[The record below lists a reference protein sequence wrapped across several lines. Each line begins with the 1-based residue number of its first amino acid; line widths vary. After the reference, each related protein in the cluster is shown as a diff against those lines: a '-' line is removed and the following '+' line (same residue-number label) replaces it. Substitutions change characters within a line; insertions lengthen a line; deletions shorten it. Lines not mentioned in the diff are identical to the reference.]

1 MSVLE
6 DQQQRPR
13 IGAEKI
19 IIGIVVIL
27 VVAALVYVSSQRQ
40 QELRR
45 SPLGLDGL
53 RTWLVA
59 EEQSVQIFSGG
70 WPLDRDEVGLNILPL
85 YDTNL
90 VARRQAPRTKEDLL
104 MQQDE
109 YDIELDAVADKVA
122 EVTVLAVLP
131 KWRSGMRLTG
141 KAHPILISDP
151 RAIQGVLA
159 DIIDDRNPQV
169 RYSPQPF
176 AEFAYDALDGRRLS
190 AVTYASQTFAS
201 STCTPL
207 IGTQEAM
214 ILGQC
219 DSRWDAPVLVLS
231 DPDVLNNHGLRLGDN
246 AFIISD
252 VVEAWGQDK
261 QIIIDYS
268 RRSWFVSP
276 EERVTREREWSDLL
290 RFFEPPFS
298 LMWAGLV
305 LSLLLVLW
313 RAFLRF
319 GPLRD
324 SVSKM
329 GAGKAL
335 AIGARANLMRLSGQD
350 GALVAEYGRARLS
363 ATAAAIFGPANAR
376 QYASP
381 EAFLAYAKRRHPELS
396 GPLATALSDM
406 AAMSPAASAGQA
418 MAAVTELER
427 ILEQI
432 THDTRGISRPGRP
445 LKG

>member
-1 MSVLE
+1 MSVTE
-6 DQQQRPR
+6 DQKRPR
-13 IGAEKI
+13 IGSEMI
-19 IIGIVVIL
+19 VMGIVAIL
-27 VVAALVYVSSQRQ
+27 VIAALIYVSSQRQ

-59 EEQSVQIFSGG
+59 EDQSVQIFSGG
-70 WPLDRDEVGLNILPL
+70 WPLDREEVGLNILPI

-90 VARRQAPRTKEDLL
+90 VARRTPPRTKEDLL

-109 YDIELDAVADKVA
+109 YDVEIDVVAEKIN

-151 RAIQGVLA
+151 SAIEGVLG
-159 DIIDDRNPQV
+159 DIINDRNPQV
-169 RYSPQPF
+169 RYSRQPF
-176 AEFAYDALDGRRLS
+176 AEFAYEATDGRRLS
-190 AVTYASQTFAS
+190 AVTYASQTFTSDA
-201 STCTPL
+201 CTPL
-207 IGTQEAM
+207 VGTAASM

-219 DSRWDAPVLVLS
+219 DSRWGAPLLVLS
-231 DPDVLNNHGLRLGDN
+231 DPDLLNNHGLRLGDN

-252 VVEAWGQDK
+252 VVKAWGQDK

-268 RRSWFVSP
+268 RRSWFASP
-276 EERVTREREWSDLL
+276 EERVTRERTWSDLL
-290 RFFEPPFS
+290 RFFEPPFT
-298 LMWAGLV
+298 LMWTGLA

-324 SVSKM
+324 SVGKM

-350 GALVAEYGRARLS
+350 GALVNEYGRARLA
-363 ATAAAIFGPANAR
+363 ATAAALFGPAHAR
-376 QYASP
+376 QFSSP
-381 EAFLAYAKRRHPELS
+381 EAFLDYTKRRHPELA

-406 AAMSPAASAGQA
+406 AAMPPSASAGQA
-418 MAAVTELER
+418 MAAVTELEK

-432 THDTRGISRPGRP
+432 THDTRGISRPGRAA
-445 LKG
+445 KG